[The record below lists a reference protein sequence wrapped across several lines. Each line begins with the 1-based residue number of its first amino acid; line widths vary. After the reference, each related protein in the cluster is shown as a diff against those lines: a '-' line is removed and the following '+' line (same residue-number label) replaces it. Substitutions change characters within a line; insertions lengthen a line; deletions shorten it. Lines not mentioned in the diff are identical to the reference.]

1 MDNEAI
7 EARAKRAFTKQE
19 SFASLMRECYRLA
32 MPERDAWGSYGYG
45 GERAVQNW
53 DSTAAVATSRFAN
66 RFQQALFPSQQR
78 WSKLDLPPELSTV
91 QEAQKVAL
99 DLEKATDL
107 MFRHIHV
114 SNFDTVMNEAAYD
127 LAAGVFC
134 LLIENGRLG
143 GRPNAPLLRFQAVP
157 SALVAFDE
165 GPFGLVEGVF
175 FRQRLPA
182 RLVAR
187 TYPDIKAM
195 PETIARAE
203 RDAPDTEVE
212 LLQATYYDPDQAV
225 WKFCV
230 LHGAGGDAA
239 RLVERRYRTSPWVI
253 ARWSKAPGETHGRGP
268 LTQALP
274 DIRVLNKLMELAL
287 KSGSYA
293 VAGIFT
299 AMDDGVLNPATVRLQ
314 PGAIIPVR
322 SNGGPN
328 GESLK
333 ALTMPS
339 RFDINEAL
347 RNEMK
352 TTIRQV
358 LFDDPLPPE
367 IQAGV
372 TATEVVERV
381 RRFQADTGAFG
392 RLQVDAVTPLV
403 LRCIDILEQGGVFAG
418 AGIASLLD
426 ALQDDL
432 VRVVAT
438 SPLAQAQDRADLQA
452 VVGAV
457 QTYAAMG
464 DIGLRMMEEAMD
476 MRRTAVFIAERSGVP
491 TSLIPTDEERA
502 AARKAQAE
510 AMQQKTMLESPVV
523 AQVGGALAGAA
534 ARQAQPEAA

>member
-1 MDNEAI
+1 MDTEAI
-7 EARAKRAFTKQE
+7 LARSKRAFVKQQA
-19 SFASLMRECYRLA
+19 FASMMKECYRLA
-32 MPERDAWGSYGYG
+32 MPDRDGWNSYGYG

-78 WSKLDLPPELSTV
+78 WASLDLPPELTTDN
-91 QEAQKVAL
+91 EAQLVAR

-107 MFRHIHV
+107 TFRHIHV
-114 SNFDTVMNEAAYD
+114 SNFDTVINECSYD

-134 LLIENGRLG
+134 LLLENGRLG

-157 SALVAFDE
+157 SAQVAFDE

-175 FRQRLPA
+175 FRQVLPA

-195 PETIARAE
+195 PPALAKAETE
-203 RDAPDTEVE
+203 APEQDVP
-212 LLQATYYDPDQAV
+212 LLQATYYDPKAAR

-230 LHGAGGDAA
+230 FHGEGGDAA
-239 RLVERRYRTSPWVI
+239 RLVERTYRTNPWII

-293 VAGIFT
+293 VAGVFT
-299 AMDDGVLNPATVRLQ
+299 AVDDGVLNPGTVRLQ

-322 SNGGPN
+322 SNGGPM

-333 ALTMPS
+333 PLTMPS

-367 IQAGV
+367 IQAGI

-403 LRCIDILEQGGVFAG
+403 VRCVDILEEAGVYAK
-418 AGIASLLD
+418 AGIGKLLE
-426 ALQDDL
+426 AMQNDL

-438 SPLAQAQDRADLQA
+438 SPLSQAQDRADLQA
-452 VVGAV
+452 VISAV
-457 QTYAAMG
+457 QTFAALGEAGMA
-464 DIGLRMMEEAMD
+464 MMADAMD
-476 MRRTAVFIAERSGVP
+476 PTRTAVFIAERSGVP
-491 TSLIPTDEERA
+491 KVLIPTDKEREARQA
-502 AARKAQAE
+502 AANNNAQ
-510 AMQQKTMLESPVV
+510 QQQLLTSPVV
-523 AQVGGALAGAA
+523 AQVAGAVAGGAMRPPA
-534 ARQAQPEAA
+534 EAA